1 MAKIV
6 EMPTTPN
13 FVQSSFRLRRYIG
26 AAISPYTGSLQT
38 QEYDGVFWEA
48 EVTLPP
54 MRRDLAVNWQSFDY
68 ERYTQCFS
76 RWTQRRTKSQ

>member
-1 MAKIV
+1 MAKIID
-6 EMPTTPN
+6 MPTTPN
-13 FVQSSFRLRRYIG
+13 FISSNFRLRRYIG

-54 MRRDLAVNWQSFDY
+54 M
-68 ERYTQCFS
+68 
-76 RWTQRRTKSQ
+76 